1 VLKLLA
7 IAGGG
12 AIGAVLRY
20 GISLGTH
27 SLMGRGFPYGTLA
40 VNVIGSFGM
49 GILYVLL
56 LERLSLSPEW
66 RAALQVGL
74 LGALTTFSTFTME
87 TMLLIEN
94 GETVKAALNILLSVF
109 ICLFATWLGM
119 LIGRQ

>member
-7 IAGGG
+7 IAGAG

-20 GISLGTH
+20 GISLSTH

-74 LGALTTFSTFTME
+74 LGALTTFSTFSME

-94 GETVKAALNILLSVF
+94 GETVKAVLNILLSVF